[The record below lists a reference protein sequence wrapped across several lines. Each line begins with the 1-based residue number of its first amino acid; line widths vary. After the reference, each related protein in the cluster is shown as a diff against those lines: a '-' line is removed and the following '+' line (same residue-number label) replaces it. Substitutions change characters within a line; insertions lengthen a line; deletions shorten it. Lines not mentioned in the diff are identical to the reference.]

1 MLAVSQ
7 LFGGTVLGI
16 GIWMAV
22 DRAFLTFI
30 IGTDLY
36 AVAIY
41 MVLIGGGLVFLFTIL
56 GCFGAVTENR
66 CMLWTVGG
74 AGQLAGCVVS
84 FVTHCVRRSCVARF
98 CLHIYD

>member
-1 MLAVSQ
+1 
-7 LFGGTVLGI
+7 
-16 GIWMAV
+16 MAV

-66 CMLWTVGG
+66 CMLWTVGVAAVSG
-74 AGQLAGCVVS
+74 ACRVVRDALCTS
-84 FVTHCVRRSCVARF
+84 LMHCQVLFAYVRLIAELQQS
-98 CLHIYD
+98 